1 MRFFSKYIF
10 SSAAATFLLQIA
22 LTALTFFTSLL
33 VAWTTND
40 TGFGIYSAVFT
51 WLMLFSLVALAGTDD
66 LLMRQIPI
74 SSPDQIRSVLDFS
87 RRRVWIATAFVGVML
102 IFLIEILQL
111 SSFRQYRIG
120 YYLGLVSIPAFA
132 FMYQQQSALRAF
144 RVMTAGQISEKV
156 VQPLLFIAAFL
167 LFYALLPSQIS
178 DTEAIISRSFSLVV
192 AAVLAAFLLR
202 RKTRQIP
209 IAADNSATDA
219 TNMVGSPSDWA
230 RSCRYF
236 MLTTVLYAVST
247 RIDIAMLDLYQT
259 PPAQIAHYN
268 AAARFADILAMPFM
282 LTATIG
288 APLFAKLYKDPD
300 RSKLQLF
307 FRQIT
312 LVSFALTAI
321 GCAIVGFFGDFFLTW
336 FGDNFKN
343 GYTMLLILA
352 GGKLIHA
359 FVGPVA
365 YLLMMANFERAA
377 LYSVC
382 ISVIITLA
390 LHLLFIPIY
399 QAEGAAWATF
409 GGLLVFEI
417 CQIVLLWRCLRLR
430 PIFF

>member
-1 MRFFSKYIF
+1 MGFLGKYIF
-10 SSAAATFLLQIA
+10 SAAFSTFLLQIA

-40 TGFGIYSAVFT
+40 TGFGVYSAVFT

-74 SSPDQIRSVLDFS
+74 SSPAQIRDILHFS
-87 RRRVWIATAFVGVML
+87 QRRVWFATALVALLL
-102 IFLIEILQL
+102 IFLIEIVGL
-111 SSFRQYRIG
+111 SSFRQYRLG

-144 RVMTAGQISEKV
+144 RLMTAGQIGEKV
-156 VQPLLFIAAFL
+156 VQPVLFILAFL
-167 LFYALLPSQIS
+167 AFYAFVPQIS
-178 DTEAIISRSFSLVV
+178 DTEAIASRSFSLVV
-192 AAVLAAFLLR
+192 AAILAAFLLR
-202 RKTRQIP
+202 KKVRKMP
-209 IAADNSATDA
+209 IDATDA
-219 TNMVGSPSDWA
+219 TDKEVSLASDWA

-236 MLTTVLYAVST
+236 MLTTLLYAVST
-247 RIDIAMLDLYQT
+247 RVDVAMLDLYQT
-259 PPAQIAHYN
+259 PSAEIAHYN

-288 APLFAKLYKDPD
+288 APLFAKLYKDSD
-300 RSKLQLF
+300 KRKLQVF

-312 LVSFALTAI
+312 LASFALTAI
-321 GCAIVGFFGDFFLTW
+321 GCIIIFFFGDFFLAW

-352 GGKLIHA
+352 AGKLIHA
-359 FVGPVA
+359 FVGPVG
-365 YLLMMANFERAA
+365 YLLMMANYEKPA

-382 ISVIITLA
+382 ISVVFTLA

-399 QAEGAAWATF
+399 RAEGAAWATF

-417 CQIVLLWRCLRLR
+417 CQVVLLWRCLRLR